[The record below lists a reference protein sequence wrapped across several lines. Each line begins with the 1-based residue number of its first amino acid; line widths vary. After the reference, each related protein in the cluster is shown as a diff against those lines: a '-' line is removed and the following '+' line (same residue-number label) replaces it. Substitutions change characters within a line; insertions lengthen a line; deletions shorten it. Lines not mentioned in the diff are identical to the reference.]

1 MKKLLAMFAVFGL
14 VALVAAYVA
23 LAPLSTSG
31 PGAVQTALAF
41 LDEGAARISAIAG
54 RSEAVLALLGS
65 GMVLGLIA
73 ALAVGKSS
81 ATPQDEDVTPAPGPV
96 WRPEPHSHEDRIAG
110 LRRRASGTTASEPDY
125 ESPVITALVDETEY
139 GQTADAQACEAA
151 EPEVITAERPRPVIL
166 VRKAR
171 ERTRDWTWDLSWL
184 GGLPRLGSAPW
195 PRDSHGTPLPFAAQV
210 NLSELAGACAESPLP
225 HSGSLAFFLGEGAV
239 VAVSPGEHDFTD
251 PPADLPPA
259 YEEDGTPLPSTPTR
273 LSRYLFPFWP
283 VEPVVEP
290 GDEEPGPSTLQEHGM
305 TSAALAE
312 VGEDNLWWYGVFH
325 LTDQLREALDGAQ
338 RDYDAEL
345 SQEGKAKDALAAL
358 EARGDALPEA
368 VAGARRKIHDID
380 ARLREIEE
388 QASEMPA
395 MIEALEGFSS
405 GRGPWEPMTEEER
418 GLVTEI
424 LGEIHARHG
433 KLVEARLPHALAPLR
448 ALCIRAMATGAPKAF
463 AALPDDL
470 LEKIAGNCAVPP
482 RDHHRIF
489 TGPAHGSQDDDLLLL
504 QLASDDMMEWRWDNL
519 GRYQFRIDRKDAL
532 GGNWQNARLIFEP
545 A

>member
-73 ALAVGKSS
+73 AVAVGKRSS
-81 ATPQDEDVTPAPGPV
+81 PLEDEDGIPAAGPV
-96 WRPEPHSHEDRIAG
+96 WRPEVHSHEDRIAG
-110 LRRRASGTTASEPDY
+110 LRRRASGAANPEP
-125 ESPVITALVDETEY
+125 EIEGPVITAVVDEVDFAQVTEL
-139 GQTADAQACEAA
+139 QLASPA
-151 EPEVITAERPRPVIL
+151 EPEEPAEEAPRPVVL
-166 VRKAR
+166 VRKKR
-171 ERTRDWTWDLSWL
+171 ERNRDWTWDLSWL
-184 GGLPRLGSAPW
+184 GGLPRLGTAQW
-195 PRDSHGTPLPFAAQV
+195 PRDAQGTPLPFAAQV
-210 NLSELAGACAESPLP
+210 NLSELAGTCPQSPLP
-225 HSGSLAFFLGEGAV
+225 HAGSLAFFLGEGAV
-239 VAVSPGEHDFTD
+239 VAVTPGEHDFTD

-259 YEEDGTPLPSTPTR
+259 YEEDGAPLPTTPTR

-283 VEPVVEP
+283 VEPVAQDGAESA
-290 GDEEPGPSTLQEHGM
+290 GAAILQQGGM
-305 TSAALAE
+305 TSAALVE
-312 VGEDNLWWYGVFH
+312 DGEADLWWYGVFH
-325 LTDQLREALDGAQ
+325 LTDHLREALDGAQ
-338 RDYDAEL
+338 REYDAEL
-345 SQEGKAKDALAAL
+345 RQEKKARDALEAL

-368 VAGARRKIHDID
+368 VAGARRKVHDVT

-388 QASEMPA
+388 QASDLPA
-395 MIEALEGFSS
+395 MIEALEGFTS
-405 GRGPWEPMTEEER
+405 GRGPWEPLTQEER
-418 GLVTEI
+418 GLVSDI

-433 KLVEARLPHALAPLR
+433 KLVDGRVPHALAPLR

-463 AALPDDL
+463 SALPDDL
-470 LEKIAGNCAVPP
+470 LEKIGKDFTVPP
-482 RDHHRIF
+482 RDHHQIF
-489 TGPAHGSQDDDLLLL
+489 SDPTHGSEGEDLLLL

-519 GRYQFRIDRKDAL
+519 GRYQFRIDRQDAM
-532 GGNWQNARLIFEP
+532 GGNWHKARLIFEP